1 MQPPRVCPAPTIP
14 CHRLPAAALPQA
26 CLMDSL
32 SSCDWELWRLP
43 GSVQIWL
50 LAVQAG
56 RAAEL
61 EKGLPF
67 VISFDPRFDTWNF
80 SGVRFENSRVAGG
93 SYSL

>member
-1 MQPPRVCPAPTIP
+1 MVSRFA
-14 CHRLPAAALPQA
+14 
-26 CLMDSL
+26 
-32 SSCDWELWRLP
+32 
-43 GSVQIWL
+43 

-56 RAAEL
+56 RAEPR
-61 EKGLPF
+61 KGLPF